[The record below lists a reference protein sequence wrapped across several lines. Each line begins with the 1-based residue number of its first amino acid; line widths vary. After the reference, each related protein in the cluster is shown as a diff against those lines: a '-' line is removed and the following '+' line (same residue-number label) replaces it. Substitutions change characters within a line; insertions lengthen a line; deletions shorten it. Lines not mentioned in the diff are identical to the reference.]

1 MSNILKEEKNHLEN
15 SNSKRQKIIRKT
27 LEAADLSL
35 GISMVVAVFI
45 GVGIGYLLKKFTPYP
60 WLFWLGVFW
69 GISAAILNV
78 YKAYKVQVKSY
89 EEFKERDELIKEK
102 IQKEKNK

>member
-27 LEAADLSL
+27 LEAADGLSL

-45 GVGIGYLLKKFTPYP
+45 GVGIGYL
-60 WLFWLGVFW
+60 
-69 GISAAILNV
+69 
-78 YKAYKVQVKSY
+78 
-89 EEFKERDELIKEK
+89 
-102 IQKEKNK
+102 

>member
-27 LEAADLSL
+27 LEAADGLSL

-78 YKAYKVQVKSY
+78 CKAYKVQV
-89 EEFKERDELIKEK
+89 
-102 IQKEKNK
+102 

>member
-1 MSNILKEEKNHLEN
+1 MSNISKES
-15 SNSKRQKIIRKT
+15 SNKRQKIIRKT
-27 LEAADLSL
+27 LEAADGLSL

-45 GVGIGYLLKKFTPYP
+45 GVAIGYLFKKFTPYP

-78 YKAYKVQVKSY
+78 YKAYKIQVKSY
-89 EEFKERDELIKEK
+89 EEFRERDELIKEK

>member
-1 MSNILKEEKNHLEN
+1 MSENLKEEN
-15 SNSKRQKIIRKT
+15 SSTKKQKIIRKT
-27 LEAADLSL
+27 LEAADGLSL

-69 GISAAILNV
+69 GLSAAVLNV
-78 YKAYKVQVKSY
+78 YKAYKMQVKSY
-89 EEFKERDELIKEK
+89 EEFEKRDALIKEK
-102 IQKEKNK
+102 IQKEKK

>member
-27 LEAADLSL
+27 LEAADGLSL

-45 GVGIGYLLKKFTPYP
+45 GVGIGYLLKIYSLSLAFLA
-60 WLFWLGVFW
+60 WSFLGDQCC
-69 GISAAILNV
+69 
-78 YKAYKVQVKSY
+78 YT
-89 EEFKERDELIKEK
+89 
-102 IQKEKNK
+102 